1 MACLLS
7 TGFTLDCRDSI
18 GGVDEVYIGELE
30 YLNTA
35 TFASSAGAV
44 TVMAM
49 TGGKKFYK
57 YELRRNTAEAKADNA
72 GEVTSGSGYIM
83 QSVEFSLDKF
93 DVAKR
98 NEIRVL
104 AQKTLMFIVKDK
116 NGLFSLYGSENGLDL
131 STGTAGTGKAA
142 SDLNGFVLTFTGEEK
157 TYPLGVSQAIVTSL
171 I

>member
-57 YELRRNTAEAKADNA
+57 
-72 GEVTSGSGYIM
+72 
-83 QSVEFSLDKF
+83 
-93 DVAKR
+93 
-98 NEIRVL
+98 
-104 AQKTLMFIVKDK
+104 
-116 NGLFSLYGSENGLDL
+116 
-131 STGTAGTGKAA
+131 
-142 SDLNGFVLTFTGEEK
+142 
-157 TYPLGVSQAIVTSL
+157 
-171 I
+171 

>member
-104 AQKTLMFIVKDK
+104 AQKPLMFIVKDK
-116 NGLFSLYGSENGLDL
+116 NGLFS
-131 STGTAGTGKAA
+131 
-142 SDLNGFVLTFTGEEK
+142 
-157 TYPLGVSQAIVTSL
+157 
-171 I
+171 

>member
-1 MACLLS
+1 MPCILS
-7 TGFTLDCRDSI
+7 TGFALDCRDSI
-18 GGVDEVYIGELE
+18 GGVDEIYIGELE

-35 TFASSAGAV
+35 TFATSAGAV
-44 TVMAM
+44 TIMAM

-57 YELRRNTAEAKADNA
+57 YELRRNTAEAKSDNA

-83 QSVEFSLDKF
+83 QSVTIQLDKF

-104 AQKTLMFIVKDK
+104 AQKPLIFIVKDK
-116 NGLFSLYGSENGLDL
+116 NDLYSVFGAYNGLDL
-131 STGTAGTGKAA
+131 STGTAGTGKSA
-142 SDLNGFVLTFTGEEK
+142 SDLNGFVLTFSGEER
-157 TYPLGVSQAIVTSL
+157 TYPLGVSSAIVTTL

>member
-18 GGVDEVYIGELE
+18 GGVDEIYIGELE
-30 YLNTA
+30 YLNTS
-35 TFASSAGAV
+35 TFAVSAGAV
-44 TVMAM
+44 TTMAM

-72 GEVTSGSGYIM
+72 GEVTAGSGYIM
-83 QSVEFSLDKF
+83 HSVEMSLDKF

-104 AQKTLMFIVKDK
+104 AQKPLIFIVKDK
-116 NGLFSLYGSENGLDL
+116 NDLFSVYGAYNGLDL
-131 STGTAGTGKAA
+131 TTGTAGTGKAA
-142 SDLNGFVLTFTGEEK
+142 SDLNGFTLTYTGEER
-157 TYPLGVSQAIVTSL
+157 TYPLGVSQAIVTTL